1 MNKVYLT
8 KEFIYLK
15 DNKLENNED
24 NLKKLNLKDY
34 DVILS
39 LEYFKLIE
47 KSYFFSN
54 TFSYRYNNVLIFKII
69 NEEYIYLKKYFKNY
83 TNVLEIL
90 KISEND
96 EMIYCLDKFVI
107 YFKFVM
113 NQIVEIEKIDVEFKD
128 IKDLDIGQI
137 KVVTD
142 EYLIRQIFENEIN
155 YKKYKLNIDNYFF
168 KYYNILIIFILILI
182 FMINYFNYFYFNKN
196 EIDKISTNEYEIKE
210 YNKKLTNLID
220 NIEYEKNIQKNIKN
234 IKIDNLEII
243 NNIKVFEM
251 LIKIYD
257 SLGVE
262 YKNIYYSENILK
274 VIIKIDSYNKYKILH
289 NYLNKYYNIT
299 KIELKNIIENNK
311 EYIEYTFNMK
321 IDENKN

>member
-8 KEFIYLK
+8 KQFIYLK
-15 DNKLENNED
+15 DEKLENNED
-24 NLKKLNLKDY
+24 NLQKLNLRDF

-39 LEYFKLIE
+39 LEYFNLIE
-47 KSYFFSN
+47 KSYFFNNS
-54 TFSYRYNNVLIFKII
+54 FSYRYNNVLIFKII
-69 NEEYIYLKKYFKNY
+69 NEEYTHLKKYFRNY
-83 TNVLEIL
+83 TNVLEFL

-96 EMIYCLDKFVI
+96 EMIYCLDKYVI

-113 NQIVEIEKIDVEFKD
+113 NQIVEIEKIDVEFEN
-128 IKDLDIGQI
+128 IKYLDIGQI
-137 KVVTD
+137 KVITD

-168 KYYNILIIFILILI
+168 KYYNILTIFILILI
-182 FMINYFNYFYFNKN
+182 SILNYFNYFYFNKN
-196 EIDKISTNEYEIKE
+196 EVNIVSENNDKINEYS
-210 YNKKLTNLID
+210 KKLTNLID
-220 NIEYEKNIQKNIKN
+220 NVEYEKNIQKNIKS
-234 IKIDNLEII
+234 IKNDNLEIT

-262 YKNIYYSENILK
+262 YKNISYSENILK